1 MVHVSSLMYDK
12 GTKFGKDAVR
22 IVSHCIVLYRIL
34 SHSIVLYSFTV
45 GSLLNKQND
54 EGMNDGQPVCSLR
67 PNDILV
73 TV

>member
-1 MVHVSSLMYDK
+1 MYDK

-34 SHSIVLYSFTV
+34 SYSIVLYSFTV

-54 EGMNDGQPVCSLR
+54 EGMSDEQPVCSLR
-67 PNDILV
+67 SNDNFV
-73 TV
+73 VA